1 MEHTRD
7 RAEEKASRAE
17 EKVCLFVKFISFKNT
32 FSKVKALTEEL
43 GLVNK
48 TIKSMS
54 ITGERSAEMEDSIQ
68 DKIREM
74 KQR

>member
-17 EKVCLFVKFISFKNT
+17 EKVWLFVKFFNIKDT
-32 FSKVKALTEEL
+32 FFKVKAITEEL

>member
-1 MEHTRD
+1 M
-7 RAEEKASRAE
+7 
-17 EKVCLFVKFISFKNT
+17 LISSILMT
-32 FSKVKALTEEL
+32 LFSKVRALTEEL

-54 ITGERSAEMEDSIQ
+54 ITGERSAEREDSIQ